1 MFVIREALNKLFDL
15 QRTFL
20 TEFPVLEEKSYIPVM
35 GFPWASYTVLEFYYA
50 KVVLSKWDLLDAVYN
65 HFDHKYQFDRYLGD
79 ASVVCNLLRALL
91 IHNSNFAYVPV
102 FVIHITYL
110 TGMML
115 CALSLRFPEALSSI
129 DDILHALEY
138 MEGHFSVK
146 DLSFKEQLYL
156 TCQNPN
162 LAQDYLLEYF

>member
-1 MFVIREALNKLFDL
+1 MFVIQEALNKVYDL

-20 TEFPVLEEKSYIPVM
+20 SEVPAVEEKSYVPVR
-35 GFPWASYTVLEFYYA
+35 GYPWASYTVLEFYYV

-65 HFDHKYQFDRYLGD
+65 RFDHKYQFDRYLSD
-79 ASVVCNLLRALL
+79 ASIVCNIVRALL
-91 IHNSNFAYVPV
+91 IHNSNFPYVPA

-115 CALSLRFPEALSSI
+115 CSLSLRYPDAFSFL

-138 MEGHFSVK
+138 MEDAFSVK
-146 DLSFKEQLYL
+146 DLSFKEKLYL